1 MSGRRACPGA
11 CPATPGLGGP
21 WASGLATLGR
31 RVPGE
36 RLPSLRPVS
45 SHSAHG
51 PPFPAPTLRGRSLSA
66 TLPLAAKPRTAR
78 CPRALRGA
86 GSESQRRGRSRRAHS
101 PWRPS
106 ELGTRK
112 GAPGFRQGR
121 PSQPASYSSLPTQ
134 LRGVVW
140 GGDQGPTP
148 GLPQPVPALG
158 PCQSLKQRPARRRQE
173 GVRAT
178 LNSLPALG
186 AADLRGPSSPQLLSP
201 SSAGGGGA
209 RGGAVQTC

>member
-1 MSGRRACPGA
+1 MSPCAPGS
-11 CPATPGLGGP
+11 GFRES
-21 WASGLATLGR
+21 ASG
-31 RVPGE
+31 P
-36 RLPSLRPVS
+36 LPP
-45 SHSAHG
+45 
-51 PPFPAPTLRGRSLSA
+51 RS
-66 TLPLAAKPRTAR
+66 LPLATFRAR
-78 CPRALRGA
+78 HAEGGA
-86 GSESQRRGRSRRAHS
+86 GRQA
-101 PWRPS
+101 
-106 ELGTRK
+106 

-186 AADLRGPSSPQLLSP
+186 AADLPGPSSPQLLSP